1 MSYLLG
7 RRFESCPGRR
17 FVVCGLRSAGCGLR
31 LNTLCCQLVLNFESR
46 PFLLPLCSC
55 FFLALFPCVL
65 KIPVY
70 DTHNMSAG
78 TNQLRPSNVRGS
90 FCSIWIIVFRVLPG
104 QGHCI
109 YRIPVSSLPAEAS
122 SRRDCTADADGG
134 PDTSP
139 NPGPIS
145 NSDGAGG
152 VPTGLCLL
160 GPGDR
165 SRIPPHQRRVELE
178 GGGLRGRL
186 HRLHWL
192 CWLRWLRWLFL
203 CFQPSL

>member
-1 MSYLLG
+1 VCCIHTWHSEQGRLMSYLLG

-90 FCSIWIIVFRVLPG
+90 FCSIWIIVFRHTAINDSESSFISVTRNRSVFALPYYI
-104 QGHCI
+104 HM
-109 YRIPVSSLPAEAS
+109 RIAV
-122 SRRDCTADADGG
+122 
-134 PDTSP
+134 
-139 NPGPIS
+139 
-145 NSDGAGG
+145 NS
-152 VPTGLCLL
+152 
-160 GPGDR
+160 
-165 SRIPPHQRRVELE
+165 
-178 GGGLRGRL
+178 
-186 HRLHWL
+186 
-192 CWLRWLRWLFL
+192 
-203 CFQPSL
+203 